1 MKIVQKNRLKTL
13 RDNLNKLSSEKI
25 NLVCIKVDLKDEL
38 TLLYY
43 SIPIIFPDDFK
54 SIGADIIH
62 NKSKLDFYEMCEDF
76 FGIDEFTKYLLFY
89 DDSDINKNKL
99 NYNIEKNN
107 NLTKIKKNID
117 KILAKKF

>member
-25 NLVCIKVDLKDEL
+25 SLVCIKVDLKDEL

>member
-38 TLLYY
+38 ILLYY

>member
-1 MKIVQKNRLKTL
+1 
-13 RDNLNKLSSEKI
+13 
-25 NLVCIKVDLKDEL
+25 
-38 TLLYY
+38 
-43 SIPIIFPDDFK
+43 
-54 SIGADIIH
+54 
-62 NKSKLDFYEMCEDF
+62 MCEDF